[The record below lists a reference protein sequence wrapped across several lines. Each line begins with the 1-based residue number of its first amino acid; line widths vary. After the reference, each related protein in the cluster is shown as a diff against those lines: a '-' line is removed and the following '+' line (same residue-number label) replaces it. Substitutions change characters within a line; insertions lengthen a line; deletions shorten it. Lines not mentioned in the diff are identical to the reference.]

1 MRLSLIVGRVRS
13 DRVMEQRDFEFCKK
27 KRIVIKI
34 GSSSLTHSET
44 GNLNFTKMEHLV
56 RELCD
61 MRNRGIDVCLVSSGA
76 IAVGRKTIGLK
87 DRPKDISVKQ
97 ACAAIG
103 QARLMMTYEKM
114 FSEYNQVMAQVLMT
128 KNTMVEP
135 VSREN
140 AKNTFEELFQ
150 LGVIPIVN
158 ENDTVSTYEM
168 QFGDNDTLSA
178 IVASLVGADLLILLS
193 DIDGLYTD
201 DPHKNPDA
209 KLIEV
214 VEQMEESLYDMAKG
228 STGSDV
234 GTGGMATKLNAAKI
248 ATSSGADMV
257 IANGEDVSILHH
269 MLDGSF
275 KGTVF
280 VADKNET
287 FCLADFITKT
297 INQ

>member
-1 MRLSLIVGRVRS
+1 
-13 DRVMEQRDFEFCKK
+13 MEQKEFGFKSK

-34 GSSSLTHSET
+34 GSSSLTHPET
-44 GNLNFTKMEHLV
+44 GNLNHIKMMHLV

-61 MRNRGIDVCLVSSGA
+61 IRNRGIDVCLVSSGA
-76 IAVGRKTIGLK
+76 IAVGRQTIALSE
-87 DRPKDISVKQ
+87 RPKEVSVKQ

-103 QARLMMTYEKM
+103 QARLMMSYEKL

-128 KNTMVEP
+128 KNTMVDP
-135 VSREN
+135 VAREN
-140 AKNTFEELFQ
+140 AKNTFEELFHM
-150 LGVIPIVN
+150 GVIPIVN

-209 KLIEV
+209 KLINV
-214 VEQMEESLYDMAKG
+214 VEQLDDSLFAMAKG
-228 STGSDV
+228 SASDV
-234 GTGGMATKLNAAKI
+234 GTGGMTTKLNAAKI
-248 ATSSGADMV
+248 ATYSGADMV
-257 IANGEDVSILHH
+257 IANGEDVCILHH
-269 MLDGSF
+269 MLDDKF
-275 KGTVF
+275 TGTVF
-280 VADKNET
+280 MANEKAD

-297 INQ
+297 IRE

>member
-1 MRLSLIVGRVRS
+1 
-13 DRVMEQRDFEFCKK
+13 
-27 KRIVIKI
+27 IKI
-34 GSSSLTHSET
+34 GSSSLTHPET
-44 GNLNFTKMEHLV
+44 GNLNHIKMMHLV

-61 MRNRGIDVCLVSSGA
+61 IRNRGIDVCLVSSGA
-76 IAVGRKTIGLK
+76 IAVGRQTIALK
-87 DRPKDISVKQ
+87 ERPKDISVKQ

-103 QARLMMTYEKM
+103 QARLMMSYEKL

-128 KNTMVEP
+128 KNTMVNP

-140 AKNTFEELFQ
+140 AKNTFEELFH

-178 IVASLVGADLLILLS
+178 IVTSLVGADLLILLS

-209 KLIEV
+209 RLIDI
-214 VEQMEESLYDMAKG
+214 VEKMDDALFDMAKD

-248 ATSSGADMV
+248 ATASGADMV
-257 IANGEDVSILHH
+257 IANGEDVCILHH
-269 MLDGSF
+269 MLDDSF
-275 KGTVF
+275 VGTVF
-280 VADKNET
+280 KANKDEA

-297 INQ
+297 IG